1 MNIRRNMQGVV
12 CRCSMQL
19 CKKTFK
25 NNNKKKLVMYNS
37 YDQVELKNKED
48 VSFALG
54 TQKVERLDNDH

>member
-1 MNIRRNMQGVV
+1 
-12 CRCSMQL
+12 
-19 CKKTFK
+19 
-25 NNNKKKLVMYNS
+25 MYNS